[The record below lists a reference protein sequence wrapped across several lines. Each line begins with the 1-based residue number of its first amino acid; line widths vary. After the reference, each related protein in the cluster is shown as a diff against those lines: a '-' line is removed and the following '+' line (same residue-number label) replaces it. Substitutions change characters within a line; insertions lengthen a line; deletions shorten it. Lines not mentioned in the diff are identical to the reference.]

1 MHQNILNL
9 EFLNNIL
16 ILLLKNAN
24 LLQKMLYYNHKEILI
39 INFIFVT
46 RIFNNLFRLHNYKLR
61 MIGIV
66 QLFVLLLIVV
76 SFAMVVGVPV
86 ILATPGEWEKSQSIV
101 WSGAGLWSALVIL
114 TGIFNTVP
122 A

>member
-1 MHQNILNL
+1 MVGIL
-9 EFLNNIL
+9 
-16 ILLLKNAN
+16 
-24 LLQKMLYYNHKEILI
+24 Q
-39 INFIFVT
+39 IFT
-46 RIFNNLFRLHNYKLR
+46 
-61 MIGIV
+61 
-66 QLFVLLLIVV
+66 LLIVIV
-76 SFAMVVGVPV
+76 SFLLVVAVPV